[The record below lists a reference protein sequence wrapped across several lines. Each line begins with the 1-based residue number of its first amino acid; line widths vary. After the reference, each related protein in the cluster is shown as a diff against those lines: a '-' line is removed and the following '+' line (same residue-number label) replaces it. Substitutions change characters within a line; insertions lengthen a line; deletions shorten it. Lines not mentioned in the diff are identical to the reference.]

1 MKHTIHKILNNNVII
16 TLNEQNQEMILM
28 GRGIGFKKNIGDNY
42 DPLLT
47 EKRFKISD
55 ENNGSTNDNTAVNIP
70 IEILATTEKIIEY
83 VTAQVTCKL
92 DDHLYLQLA
101 DHIQVAI
108 MRFKQGLTIPN
119 SFNWEMKKIY
129 PKEYE
134 LGLYALTIIKQR
146 LGITLPS
153 DEAGLITFHIINAE
167 QNRSISKLVNL
178 IKITQQI
185 LDMIKDY
192 FNLDYN
198 EDSPYYQRFIIH
210 LKFFAIRIIN
220 NNLILNGIDFPYSL
234 MKQQYQHAFQCTEN
248 IATFLLNH
256 YQYQL
261 TEEEK
266 LFLTIYIERIRTDLI
281 EQ

>member
-55 ENNGSTNDNTAVNIP
+55 EHNGSTNDNTAVNIP

>member
-16 TLNEQNQEMILM
+16 TLNEKNQEMILM

-234 MKQQYQHAFQCTEN
+234 VKQQYQHAFQCTEN
-248 IATFLLNH
+248 IAIFLLNH

>member
-16 TLNEQNQEMILM
+16 TLNEKNQEMILM

-234 MKQQYQHAFQCTEN
+234 VKQQYQHAFQCTEN

>member
-55 ENNGSTNDNTAVNIP
+55 ENNSSTNNNTAVNIP

-234 MKQQYQHAFQCTEN
+234 VKQQYQHAFQCTEN

>member
-55 ENNGSTNDNTAVNIP
+55 ENSSCIADNTLFNIP
-70 IEILATTEKIIEY
+70 IEILATTEKVIEY
-83 VTAQVTCKL
+83 VTTQLTCKL
-92 DDHLYLQLA
+92 DNHLYLQLA

-134 LGLYALTIIKQR
+134 LGLYALTIIEQR
-146 LGITLPS
+146 LGIILPS
-153 DEAGLITFHIINAE
+153 DEAALITFHIINAE
-167 QNRSISKLVNL
+167 QDGSISKLVNL

-185 LDMIKDY
+185 LDIIKDY

-198 EDSPYYQRFIIH
+198 QDSPHYQRFITH

-220 NNLILNGIDFPYSL
+220 NNLIPNDTDFPYSL
-234 MKQQYQHAFQCTEN
+234 VKQQYQQAFQCAEN
-248 IATFLLNH
+248 IAVFLLEH

-261 TEEEK
+261 AEEEK
-266 LFLTIYIERIRTDLI
+266 LFLTIHIERIRTDLI
-281 EQ
+281 KQ

>member
-55 ENNGSTNDNTAVNIP
+55 ENNSSTNNNTAVNIP

-101 DHIQVAI
+101 DHIQVAL

-234 MKQQYQHAFQCTEN
+234 VKQQYQHAFQCTEN

>member
-234 MKQQYQHAFQCTEN
+234 VKQQYQHAFQCTEN

>member
-16 TLNEQNQEMILM
+16 TLNEKNQEMILM

-153 DEAGLITFHIINAE
+153 DEAGLITFHIINAK

-234 MKQQYQHAFQCTEN
+234 VKQQYQHAFQCTEN

>member
-55 ENNGSTNDNTAVNIP
+55 ENNSSTNNNTAVNIP

-234 MKQQYQHAFQCTEN
+234 VKQQYQHAFQCTEN
-248 IATFLLNH
+248 IAIFLLNH